1 MIWSVLF
8 IIFVH
13 WVSDFVLQT
22 HHMSTRKS
30 SSNYYLTMH
39 VIVYA
44 FSTIV
49 LWALVFPLLGIHL
62 SSGPVWLAFL
72 LIFVTHWI
80 TDYFTSRRTSKLYKE
95 EKYHDF
101 FVVIGFDQ
109 VLHYTQLLLI
119 FNYIILNQSI

>member
-22 HHMSTRKS
+22 QHMSTRKS
-30 SSNYYLTMH
+30 SSNYYLTLH
-39 VIVYA
+39 VMVYS

-49 LWALVFPLLGIHL
+49 LWTLVFPLLSVKLAAGT
-62 SSGPVWLAFL
+62 VWVSFL

-119 FNYIILNQSI
+119 FNYIILN

>member
-30 SSNYYLTMH
+30 SSNYYLTLH
-39 VIVYA
+39 VIVYT

-49 LWALVFPLLGIHL
+49 LWAFILPLLSVKL
-62 SSGPVWLAFL
+62 AAGPVWLAFL

-119 FNYIILNQSI
+119 FNYIILN

>member
-1 MIWSVLF
+1 MIWVFLF

-13 WVSDFVLQT
+13 WVSDFVLQS

-39 VIVYA
+39 VIVYS
-44 FSTIV
+44 FSTIFA
-49 LWALVFPLLGIHL
+49 WALVFPLCGIHL
-62 SSGPVWLAFL
+62 TSEPVWIAFL
-72 LIFVTHWI
+72 AIFTTHWI

-109 VLHYTQLLLI
+109 VLHYAQLLLI

>member
-30 SSNYYLTMH
+30 SSNYYLTLH
-39 VIVYA
+39 VIVYT

-49 LWALVFPLLGIHL
+49 LWSFILPLLSVKL
-62 SSGPVWLAFL
+62 AAGPVWLAFL

-119 FNYIILNQSI
+119 FNYIILN